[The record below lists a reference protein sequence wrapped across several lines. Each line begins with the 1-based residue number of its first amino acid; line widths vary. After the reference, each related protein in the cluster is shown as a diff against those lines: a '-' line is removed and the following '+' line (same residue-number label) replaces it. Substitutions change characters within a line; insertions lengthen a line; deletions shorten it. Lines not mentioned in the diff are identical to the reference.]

1 MTQKQNDTNRPGHR
15 RPNATPDEHKEPKQ
29 PDALEAD
36 ELQSDELQ
44 DDELLAAALFAE
56 DALSPEMLVGTA
68 EELEELDDS
77 ADVDDIESA
86 DLADPVAA
94 ARTRL
99 TVDELLGRL
108 VNQADDVALRDL
120 FVLSDLSRAEADVTE
135 AQWHAIPVAR
145 RRRLLRELVTA
156 ADEVVELHLGRLLR
170 VGLRD
175 DDAEARRLSIDGL
188 WEEED
193 PALIGPYVQM
203 LNNDPDIG
211 VRAAAASALGPFVL
225 AGELDEID
233 AAMAMRAEEALLAV
247 VHAKGE
253 HVEVQ
258 ARALES
264 VAYSGEAGLRQLIE
278 DAYYAPEEEMRLAS
292 LRAMGRSADT
302 RWRSMV
308 RAELASPDP
317 AMRVEAALAAGELEI
332 KSAIPQIVAMLDDDE
347 LAVRLAAIEALG
359 HLGGKVA
366 RTALRTL
373 AAEGEADEAEAAD
386 IALEEMLFYA
396 EPGAAPLVEGDEDEA
411 DDLDDRDPISRGYGS
426 GTGDGDDDDADD
438 DDADDGDLD
447 DDDFDDDRA
456 A

>member
-1 MTQKQNDTNRPGHR
+1 MTPKQNDTNRPGHR
-15 RPNATPDEHKEPKQ
+15 RPHVAPDGHEEPKR

-36 ELQSDELQ
+36 EVQ

-77 ADVDDIESA
+77 ADLDDLDGIEASE
-86 DLADPVAA
+86 LADPVAA

-120 FVLSDLSRAEADVTE
+120 FVLSDLSRAEADATE
-135 AQWHAIPVAR
+135 AHWHAIPVAR
-145 RRRLLRELVTA
+145 RRRLLRELVAA

-170 VGLRD
+170 IGLRD

-203 LNNDPDIG
+203 LNNDPDVS

-247 VHAKGE
+247 VHAKSE
-253 HVEVQ
+253 HIEVQ

-278 DAYYAPEEEMRLAS
+278 DAYYAAEEEMRLAS

-308 RAELASPDP
+308 RAELTSPDA

-332 KSAIPQIVAMLDDDE
+332 TSATRQLVAMLDDDE
-347 LAVRLAAIEALG
+347 LAVRLAAIDALG
-359 HLGGKVA
+359 HLGGKAA

-373 AAEGEADEAEAAD
+373 AAGGESEEAEAAET
-386 IALEEMLFYA
+386 ALDEMLFYA
-396 EPGAAPLVEGDEDEA
+396 EPGALPLVEGDDEEA
-411 DDLDDRDPISRGYGS
+411 IDLDDLDPISRGYGS
-426 GTGDGDDDDADD
+426 GDEAGSDDDNDNDD
-438 DDADDGDLD
+438 D
-447 DDDFDDDRA
+447 DDDFDDDDRNA
-456 A
+456 

>member
-1 MTQKQNDTNRPGHR
+1 
-15 RPNATPDEHKEPKQ
+15 
-29 PDALEAD
+29 
-36 ELQSDELQ
+36 
-44 DDELLAAALFAE
+44 
-56 DALSPEMLVGTA
+56 
-68 EELEELDDS
+68 
-77 ADVDDIESA
+77 
-86 DLADPVAA
+86 
-94 ARTRL
+94 
-99 TVDELLGRL
+99 
-108 VNQADDVALRDL
+108 
-120 FVLSDLSRAEADVTE
+120 
-135 AQWHAIPVAR
+135 
-145 RRRLLRELVTA
+145 
-156 ADEVVELHLGRLLR
+156 
-170 VGLRD
+170 
-175 DDAEARRLSIDGL
+175 
-188 WEEED
+188 
-193 PALIGPYVQM
+193 M

-225 AGELDEID
+225 AGELDEIE

-396 EPGAAPLVEGDEDEA
+396 EPGAAPLVDGDEDEA